1 IRLPLEADPA
11 RLEAIV
17 HLSPHVKGSELMLL
31 TNWKIPSPPIMLQ
44 NRRFLLIRRPS
55 GLPVAEDFELVT
67 EVVPP
72 LSEGQFLVSNQ
83 YASLDP
89 AIRGWMDDAPSYLPP
104 IKLGDPVRAPTIGT
118 VIQSRHADFPVG
130 KWISG
135 MNAIEDYSVYTSSAF
150 TSLIA

>member
-1 IRLPLEADPA
+1 MSGPA
-11 RLEAIV
+11 
-17 HLSPHVKGSELMLL
+17 
-31 TNWKIPSPPIMLQ
+31 IMLQ

-67 EVVPP
+67 EVVAP

-135 MNAIEDYSVYTSSAF
+135 MIMNVGYLMAAF
-150 TSLIA
+150 TEKKQALHDILASCLVVMK